1 LGGTSRLLAFLVGAL
16 ALTAC
21 QRKAPDNSVDITRAC
36 STRVRSKGPAVRL
49 PLAPAVRPG
58 FGGIIGT
65 LSDAGGALPHYPV
78 LAVVPGGDQN
88 SPHFTATPDS
98 SGGFAF
104 DALRPGHYRLLV
116 RAYSHRPDSTDVEV
130 RAAQIDT
137 VVIVMQLYDCLG
149 R

>member
-1 LGGTSRLLAFLVGAL
+1 MGGTSRLLAFLAGAL

-49 PLAPAVRPG
+49 PLAPALRPG

-78 LAVVPGGDQN
+78 LAVIPGGDN
-88 SPHFTATPDS
+88 STHTTAIPDS

-104 DALRPGHYRLLV
+104 DALRPGHYRLFV
-116 RAYSHRPDSTDVEV
+116 RAYSHRPDSTDVDV
-130 RAAQIDT
+130 RMARIDT
-137 VVIVMQLYDCLG
+137 VAIVMQLHDCLG

>member
-1 LGGTSRLLAFLVGAL
+1 LGGTSRILAWLAAAV

-21 QRKAPDNSVDITRAC
+21 QRNAPDNSVDITRAC
-36 STRVRSKGPAVRL
+36 STRVRSKGPAIRL
-49 PLAPAVRPG
+49 PAAPALRPG

-65 LSDAGGALPHYPV
+65 LADAGGALPHYPV
-78 LAVVPGGDQN
+78 LAVVPGGDQA
-88 SPHFTATPDS
+88 SHATATPDS

-104 DALRPGHYRLLV
+104 DALRPGHYRLFV
-116 RAYSHRPDSTDVEV
+116 RAYSHRPDSTDVDV

-137 VVIVMQLYDCLG
+137 VTIVMHLYDCLG

>member
-1 LGGTSRLLAFLVGAL
+1 L

-21 QRKAPDNSVDITRAC
+21 RRSAPDNSVDIVRAC

-49 PLAPAVRPG
+49 PRAPSIRSG

-78 LAVVPGGDQN
+78 LAVIPGGDQN
-88 SPHFTATPDS
+88 SPHVTAVPDS

-104 DALRPGHYRLLV
+104 DALRPGHYRLFV
-116 RAYSHRPDSTDVEV
+116 RAYSHRSDSTDVDV
-130 RAAQIDT
+130 HAAQIDT
-137 VVIVMQLYDCLG
+137 VNIVMQLYDCLG

>member
-1 LGGTSRLLAFLVGAL
+1 LGGTSRALAFLVGAL

-36 STRVRSKGPAVRL
+36 STRVRSKGPTVRL
-49 PLAPAVRPG
+49 PPAPALSAG

-78 LAVVPGGDQN
+78 LAVLPGDDQN
-88 SPHFTATPDS
+88 SPHVTAIPDS

-104 DALRPGHYRLLV
+104 DALRPGHYRLFV
-116 RAYSHRPDSTDVEV
+116 RAYSHRPDSTDVDV

-137 VVIVMQLYDCLG
+137 VTIVMQLYDCLG